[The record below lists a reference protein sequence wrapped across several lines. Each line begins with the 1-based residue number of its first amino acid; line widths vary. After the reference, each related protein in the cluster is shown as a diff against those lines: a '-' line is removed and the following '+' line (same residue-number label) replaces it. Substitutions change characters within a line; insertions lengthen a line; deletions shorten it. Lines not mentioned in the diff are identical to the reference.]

1 MPAVV
6 IVGTQWGDEGKGK
19 IVDLLAPQADLIV
32 RFQGGHNAGHTV
44 VVGQEQYVL
53 HLVPSGILHP
63 GKIGVVG
70 NGIVI
75 DPAALLDEIDGLTAR
90 GIDLHGRLFIS
101 HRAHLIMPYHKA
113 IDKESEK
120 LKGARKI
127 GTTGRG
133 IGPAYADKMA
143 RVGLRVADL
152 LDPALFR
159 QKLTGSLAEMNF
171 LLGRLYSVKGFDL
184 DVVCREYLG
193 YAERLTAYIADT
205 GDVLNDAIAAGRRVL
220 FEGAQGTLLDVDHG
234 TYPFVTSSSATAG
247 GAATGSGVGP
257 TRIDRVMGVAKAY
270 STRVGEGPF
279 PTELSEEHGGGD
291 LRARGQEFGATT
303 GRPRRCGWFDA
314 VVVRYA
320 VRING
325 LSGLAITK
333 LDVLD
338 ECSDIKICTSYEC
351 RGKRLSTIPA
361 VAEHYD
367 ECRPVYETM
376 PGWKQSTVG
385 ITRYDDLPP
394 NAKRYLERLSDIV
407 GCPLDIVST
416 GSKRDQTI
424 VVRRAFD
431 A

>member
-19 IVDLLAPQADLIV
+19 IVDLLSPQADLIV
-32 RFQGGHNAGHTV
+32 RYQGGHNAGHTV
-44 VVGQEQYVL
+44 VVGPQQFVL

-63 GKIGVVG
+63 GKVGVIG
-70 NGIVI
+70 NGVVI
-75 DPAALLDEIDGLTAR
+75 DPAALIEEIDGLASR
-90 GIDLHGRLFIS
+90 GIELHDRLFVS

-133 IGPAYADKMA
+133 IGPTYADKMA

-152 LDPALFR
+152 LDPDLFR
-159 QKLTGSLAEMNF
+159 QKLGNSLTEMNY

-184 DVVCREYLG
+184 DSVYEEYLG
-193 YAERLTAYIADT
+193 YTQRLKPYITDTAEIVY
-205 GDVLNDAIAAGRRVL
+205 DALAAKRRVL

-247 GAATGSGVGP
+247 GASIGTGIGP
-257 TRIDRVMGVAKAY
+257 NRIDRIVGVTKAY

-279 PTELSEEHGGGD
+279 PTELGEEDGGGA

-333 LDVLD
+333 LDILD
-338 ECSDIKICTSYEC
+338 ECADLKICTAYE
-351 RGKRLSTIPA
+351 RAGKKFLSVPA
-361 VAEHYD
+361 VSEHYD
-367 ECRPVYETM
+367 QCVPVYETL

-385 ITRYDDLPP
+385 VTEYEHLPL
-394 NAKRYLERLSDIV
+394 NAKRYLDRISELV
-407 GCPLDIVST
+407 ECPLDVVST

-424 VVRRAFD
+424 VIRRPFD

>member
-6 IVGTQWGDEGKGK
+6 VIGTQWGDEGKGK
-19 IVDLLAPQADLIV
+19 IVDLLAPEADVIV

-44 VVGQEQYVL
+44 VVDTNHFIL
-53 HLVPSGILHP
+53 HLVPSGILHH
-63 GKIGVVG
+63 GKVCVIG
-70 NGIVI
+70 NGVVI
-75 DPAALLDEIDGLTAR
+75 DPAALLDEVDALTAK
-90 GIDLHGRLFIS
+90 GVDLKGRLAVS
-101 HRAHLIMPYHKA
+101 ERAHLIMPYHKA

-120 LKGARKI
+120 HKGARKI

-152 LDPALFR
+152 LDPDLFR
-159 QKLTGSLAEMNF
+159 QKLTRSLTDMNY
-171 LLGRLYSVKGFDL
+171 LLGQLYGVKGFEVDS
-184 DVVCREYLG
+184 VYNAYLG
-193 YAERLTAYIADT
+193 YAVRLRPYIADT
-205 GDVLNDAIAAGRRVL
+205 ADLLHQAIASGRRVL

-247 GAATGSGVGP
+247 GALIGSGIGP
-257 TRIDRVMGVAKAY
+257 GAIDRVVGVAKAY

-279 PTELSEEHGGGD
+279 PTELHDDQGGAE
-291 LRARGQEFGATT
+291 LRAKGQEFGATT

-320 VRING
+320 VRLNG

-338 ECSDIKICTSYEC
+338 DSPDIKVCTGY
-351 RGKRLSTIPA
+351 RLSGATVTTVPA
-361 VAEHYD
+361 VAEHF
-367 ECRPVYETM
+367 ERCEPIYETW
-376 PGWKQSTVG
+376 PGWKQPTVG
-385 ITRYDDLPP
+385 ITRYEHLPV
-394 NAKRYLERLSDIV
+394 NAQRYLARLSELV
-407 GCPLDIVST
+407 GCPVDLIST

-424 VVRRAFD
+424 VVRRAFS

>member
-63 GKIGVVG
+63 GKIGVIG

-90 GIDLHGRLFIS
+90 GVDLQGRFFVS

-159 QKLTGSLAEMNF
+159 QKLTGSLAEMNY

-193 YAERLTAYIADT
+193 YAERLKAYIADT

-279 PTELSEEHGGGD
+279 PTELSEEQGGGA

-338 ECSDIKICTSYEC
+338 ECSDINICTSYER
-351 RGKRLSTIPA
+351 RGERLSTIPA
-361 VAEHYD
+361 IAEHYD

-385 ITRYDDLPP
+385 IARYDDLPT
-394 NAKRYLERLSDIV
+394 NAKRYLERLSDLV

>member
-6 IVGTQWGDEGKGK
+6 VIGTQWGDEGKGK
-19 IVDLLAPQADLIV
+19 IVDLLSPEADVIV

-44 VVGQEQYVL
+44 VVDANQFVL
-53 HLVPSGILHP
+53 HLVPSGILHS
-63 GKIGVVG
+63 GKTCVIG
-70 NGIVI
+70 NGVVI
-75 DPAALLDEIDGLTAR
+75 DPAALLEEIDALTDR
-90 GIDLHGRLFIS
+90 GVNLTGRLLVS
-101 HRAHLIMPYHKA
+101 DRAHLIMPYHKA

-120 LKGARKI
+120 NKGARKI

-133 IGPAYADKMA
+133 IGPTYADKMA

-152 LDPALFR
+152 LDPDLFR
-159 QKLTGSLAEMNF
+159 QKLTRSVTDMNY
-171 LLGRLYSVKGFDL
+171 LLGRLYGVKGFDL
-184 DVVCREYLG
+184 DSVYDAYLG
-193 YAERLTAYIADT
+193 YASRLRPYIVDTAERLHQ
-205 GDVLNDAIAAGRRVL
+205 AIASGQRVL

-247 GAATGSGVGP
+247 GALIGSGVGP
-257 TRIDRVMGVAKAY
+257 GGIDRVIGVAKAY

-279 PTELSEEHGGGD
+279 PTELHDDQGGAA

-320 VRING
+320 IRLNG

-338 ECSDIKICTSYEC
+338 DVPDIKICTGY
-351 RGKRLSTIPA
+351 RLSGATVTSVPA
-361 VAEHYD
+361 VAEHF
-367 ECRPVYETM
+367 ERCEPIYETL
-376 PGWKQSTVG
+376 PGWKQPTVG
-385 ITRYDDLPP
+385 VTRYEDLPV
-394 NAKRYLERLSDIV
+394 NARQYLERLSDLV
-407 GCPLDIVST
+407 GCPLDVIST

-424 VVRRAFD
+424 IRRRAFS

>member
-6 IVGTQWGDEGKGK
+6 VIGTQWGDEGKGK
-19 IVDLLAPQADLIV
+19 IVDLLAPDAEVIV

-44 VVGQEQYVL
+44 VVDTNQFIL

-63 GKIGVVG
+63 GKVCVIG
-70 NGIVI
+70 NGVVI
-75 DPAALLDEIDGLTAR
+75 DPAALLDEVDALTAR
-90 GIDLHGRLFIS
+90 GIDLKGRLAVS
-101 HRAHLIMPYHKA
+101 DRAHLIMPYHKA

-120 LKGARKI
+120 HKGARKI

-152 LDPALFR
+152 LDPDLFR
-159 QKLTGSLAEMNF
+159 QKLTRSLTDMNY
-171 LLGRLYSVKGFDL
+171 LLGRLYGVKGFDL
-184 DVVCREYLG
+184 DSVYQAYLG
-193 YAERLTAYIADT
+193 YAVRLRPYIVDTAELLHQA
-205 GDVLNDAIAAGRRVL
+205 VASGRRVL

-247 GAATGSGVGP
+247 GALIGSGIGP
-257 TRIDRVMGVAKAY
+257 GGIDRVVGVAKAY

-279 PTELSEEHGGGD
+279 PTELHDDQGGAE
-291 LRARGQEFGATT
+291 LRAKGQEFGATT

-320 VRING
+320 VRLNG

-338 ECSDIKICTSYEC
+338 DCSDIKVCTAY
-351 RGKRLSTIPA
+351 RLGAATVTTVPA
-361 VAEHYD
+361 VAEHF
-367 ECRPVYETM
+367 ERCEPIYETL
-376 PGWKQSTVG
+376 PGWKQATVG
-385 ITRYDDLPP
+385 MTRYEELPV
-394 NAKRYLERLSDIV
+394 NARRYLERLSDLV
-407 GCPLDIVST
+407 GCPVDLIST

-424 VVRRAFD
+424 VLRRAFS